1 MESLTSWLLA
11 SPTPSLRYLTYR
23 HLLGYA
29 ESHSDV
35 QTTREQMR
43 TTGPIPLIL
52 SKQTPAGHWVSDDR
66 MYGTK
71 YIGTHWSMIVL
82 TELAAD
88 PRDDHLRRGL
98 EFMLAAT
105 EHNHML
111 EGQFDKTVPS
121 PEVFGFTCLWGN
133 LLRYA
138 AYCGL
143 ADDPRVTRIGEYV
156 ARNLTAGQCKCHIND
171 YLPCAWG
178 AARSLWGLAALP
190 QRSASIQRAI
200 EHAVDFLLS
209 SEHDLPAGRYPSRGG
224 VHALWGK
231 LSFPTFY
238 QADVLFVLR
247 VLGAVNALAHPGA
260 HRALAWLDAQRQPD
274 GRWHGNNPFQSRTWR
289 ISGDRQDIHRWVS
302 LHAALV
308 MQQAEQQQAALSSVN
323 SAINQ

>member
-1 MESLTSWLLA
+1 MMERFLSWLLD
-11 SPTPSLRYLTYR
+11 SPTPSIRHLTYR

-35 QTTREQMR
+35 QATRALMR
-43 TTGPIPLIL
+43 TTGPISRIL
-52 SKQTPAGHWVSDDR
+52 SQQTPAGHWVSDDR

-71 YIGTHWSMIVL
+71 YIGTHWSLIVL

-88 PRDDHLRRGL
+88 PTDEHVRRGL
-98 EFMLAAT
+98 EFMLTAT
-105 EHNHML
+105 EHNPML
-111 EGQFDKTVPS
+111 ADQFDKTVPS

-138 AYCGL
+138 ANGGL
-143 ADDPRVTRIGEYV
+143 SDDPRVTRIVEYV
-156 ARNLTAGQCKCHIND
+156 ARNLTAGQCQCHIND

-190 QRSASIQRAI
+190 QRAESVQRAI
-200 EHAVDFLLS
+200 DQTVSFLLS
-209 SEHDLPAGRYPSRGG
+209 AEHDLTTGRYPSRGG
-224 VHALWGK
+224 VHALWST
-231 LSFPTFY
+231 LNFPTFY

-247 VLGAVNALAHPGA
+247 VLGELNALGQPGA
-260 HRALAWLDAQRQPD
+260 QPALAWLDAQRQPD
-274 GRWHGNNPFQSRTWR
+274 GRWRGHNPFQSRTWK

-308 MQQAEQQQAALSSVN
+308 MQQAEQQRAAVSREKRPEL
-323 SAINQ
+323 